1 MKHFIPAW
9 YTTDDWWRSQ
19 ALPFHR
25 TLKVNEFDELIS
37 LMNIHLKNKAPFE
50 MMVLNYSPN
59 LRLFL
64 HR

>member
-50 MMVLNYSPN
+50 MMVLN
-59 LRLFL
+59 
-64 HR
+64 